1 MKYLGP
7 IFLIVEGLLMAAFSY
22 CDLTGAI
29 LTADKLKY
37 TGIVL
42 LVLMAVLYSLQSLRS
57 HKEREKGADS
67 SRKGLEK
74 TKDKWKDV
82 GKAYARPIVL
92 TALVITMAADT
103 FLSLLDTCYTLG
115 TALFCL
121 VETLYLI
128 VLLPLSNEGEKRGL
142 SKAVLGQLAVR
153 AGLFLILIAVVKGMG
168 VLDLLTALSMY
179 SISQLAL
186 SAVFCWK
193 KGSCP
198 RIFAVGIDLFL
209 GCDLCVGLRNFP
221 AYFPAFPR
229 EAAVAASLL
238 IWLFYLPA
246 QVLIA
251 QSLKTR

>member
-1 MKYLGP
+1 MKYLDR
-7 IFLIVEGLLMAAFSY
+7 IFLIVEGCLMAAFLS

-29 LTADKLKY
+29 AAANKLKY

-42 LVLMAVLYSLQSLRS
+42 MVLMAVFYSLKSLKAPQAARDTS
-57 HKEREKGADS
+57 LAGSATVS
-67 SRKGLEK
+67 AAG
-74 TKDKWKDV
+74 DKWRAV
-82 GKAYARPIVL
+82 GKAYARPMVL
-92 TALVITMAADT
+92 AALATTLAADT
-103 FLSLLDTCYTLG
+103 FLILLDTCYTLG

-128 VLLPLSNEGEKRGL
+128 VLLPVEQGDKGRRL
-142 SKAVLGQLAVR
+142 SKAAWIQLAVR
-153 AGLFLILIAVVKGMG
+153 AGLFLVLIVVVGRMG
-168 VLDLLTALSMY
+168 VLDRLTALSMY

-186 SAVFCWK
+186 SAVFCWR

-221 AYFPAFPR
+221 TYFPAFPQG
-229 EAAVAASLL
+229 AAVAASLL

-251 QSLKTR
+251 KSLETN